1 MVSCLAAA
9 WKFVI
14 NAHDGA
20 ALVDLCYT
28 TAMLNGSTFWTALPR
43 PILGLAPMN
52 GITDHPFRFIQKKY
66 GRPAVLYTEFT
77 SVTGSFTRDGRL
89 LQDFRYDETQRP
101 IVGQIFGRSPDHFR
115 QMAILLCQLGFDGVD
130 INMGCPT
137 RSVAHSGAGAALIK
151 TPQLAQEII
160 RAVKTGIYEWY
171 NGATVRDCAAPPAFI
186 KRLVEQRAAELPPDM
201 RRRRLIPV
209 SIKTRVGY
217 DVPEVENWIP
227 RLLEMEPAAIA
238 IHGRTLRQ
246 AYGGLADWDKIAH
259 AAALARGSGV
269 VILGNGDVQSR
280 REAEQRT
287 AACGLD
293 GVLIGRA
300 ACGNP
305 FVFAPPGTLGSQA
318 RILEAAVE
326 HVQRYEAAFA
336 HLPYYHFL
344 AMRKHL
350 AWYARHVPAGA
361 MLRRQVLQVHD
372 ANEAIALLR
381 SHQEAHVDRTLRD
394 AA

>member
-1 MVSCLAAA
+1 MEVCEGS
-9 WKFVI
+9 VR
-14 NAHDGA
+14 GTSP
-20 ALVDLCYT
+20 VDLCYT
-28 TAMLNGSTFWTALPR
+28 LTMLNGSTFWTALPR

-52 GITDHPFRFIQKKY
+52 GITDHPFRHIQKKY

-101 IVGQIFGRSPDHFR
+101 IIGQIFGRSPDHFR

-151 TPQLAQEII
+151 TPQLAQEIV
-160 RAVKTGIYEWY
+160 RAVKTGISEWY
-171 NGATVRDCAAPPAFI
+171 NGANVRDCAGTPAFI
-186 KRLVEQRAAELPPDM
+186 KRLVEQRAAELPP
-201 RRRRLIPV
+201 RARQRRLIPV

-217 DVPEVENWIP
+217 DVPEVESWIP
-227 RLLEMEPAAIA
+227 RLLETEPAAIA

-246 AYGGLADWDKIAH
+246 AYGGLADWEKIAG
-259 AAALARGSGV
+259 AAAIARGSGV
-269 VILGNGDVQSR
+269 AILGNGDVKSWQ
-280 REAEQRT
+280 EAQQRV
-287 AACGLD
+287 AECGLD

-305 FVFAPPGTLGSQA
+305 CVFLPEESRGKHAA
-318 RILEAAVE
+318 VLEVAVE
-326 HVQRYEAAFA
+326 HVKLYEAAFGQ
-336 HLPYYHFL
+336 LPYYHFL

-350 AWYARHVPAGA
+350 AWYAHHAPAGA
-361 MLRRQVLQVHD
+361 ALRRHLLQVHD
-372 ANEAIALLR
+372 AEQAIAILR
-381 SHQEAHVDRTLRD
+381 SHQYAHTPHAVLN

>member
-1 MVSCLAAA
+1 MLQGSLPAERRP
-9 WKFVI
+9 
-14 NAHDGA
+14 
-20 ALVDLCYT
+20 VDLCYT
-28 TAMLNGSTFWTALPR
+28 CVMSAACTLWADLPR

-52 GITDHPFRFIQKKY
+52 GITDYPFRHIQKKY

-77 SVTGSFTRDGRL
+77 SVTGAFARDGRL
-89 LQDFRYDETQRP
+89 LQGFRYDETQRP
-101 IVGQIFGRSPDHFR
+101 ILGQIFGRSPDHFR

-151 TPQLAQEII
+151 TPHLAQAIV
-160 RAVKTGIYEWY
+160 RAVKTGIGEWCS
-171 NGATVRDCAAPPAFI
+171 GASVRDCGGIPAFI
-186 KRLVEQRAAELPPDM
+186 RRLVEARAAELPPARQQ
-201 RRRRLIPV
+201 RRRIPV

-227 RLLEMEPAAIA
+227 RLLETEPAAIA

-246 AYGGLADWDKIAH
+246 AYGGLADWDRIAR
-259 AAALARGSGV
+259 AASLARGSGV
-269 VILGNGDVQSR
+269 AILGNGDVASWAEAQR
-280 REAEQRT
+280 RSAD
-287 AACGLD
+287 CGLD

-305 FVFAPPGTLGSQA
+305 FVCAPPGEPRA
-318 RILEAAVE
+318 RVSVLQIAIE
-326 HVQRYEAAFA
+326 HVQLYAAAFGE
-336 HLPYYHFL
+336 LPCYHFP

-350 AWYARHVPAGA
+350 AWYAHHAPGGA
-361 MLRRQVLQVHD
+361 ALRRQMLQVHT
-372 ANEAIALLR
+372 APEAVALLR
-381 SHQEAHVDRTLRD
+381 SQLRAQPEPVLAT

>member
-1 MVSCLAAA
+1 MNSY
-9 WKFVI
+9 
-14 NAHDGA
+14 DGA

-28 TAMLNGSTFWTALPR
+28 IAMLNGSTFWSALPR

-52 GITDHPFRFIQKKY
+52 GITDHPFRHIQKKY

-160 RAVKTGIYEWY
+160 RAVQTGIYEWY
-171 NGATVRDCAAPPAFI
+171 NGATVRDCADTPAFI
-186 KRLVEQRAAELPPDM
+186 KRLVEQRAMELPPDM
-201 RRRRLIPV
+201 RLRRLIPV

-217 DVPEVENWIP
+217 DVPEVDSWIP
-227 RLLEMEPAAIA
+227 RLLELEPAAVA

-246 AYGGLADWDKIAH
+246 AYGGFADWDQIGR
-259 AAALARGSGV
+259 AADLARGSGV
-269 VILGNGDVQSR
+269 IILGNGDVQSR
-280 REAEQRT
+280 REAQQRT
-287 AACGLD
+287 LEYGLD

-305 FVFAPPGTLGSQA
+305 FVFGPSGANSGQS
-318 RILEAAVE
+318 RVLEVAVE
-326 HVQRYEAAFA
+326 HVQHYEAAFA

-350 AWYARHVPAGA
+350 AWYARHAPASA
-361 MLRRQVLQVHD
+361 ELRRHVLQVHD
-372 ANEAIALLR
+372 AGEAIALLR
-381 SHQEAHVDRTLRD
+381 RHQHALAERALLD

>member
-1 MVSCLAAA
+1 MNLY
-9 WKFVI
+9 
-14 NAHDGA
+14 DGA

-28 TAMLNGSTFWTALPR
+28 IAMLNGSTFWSALPR

-52 GITDHPFRFIQKKY
+52 GITDHPFRHIQKKF
-66 GRPAVLYTEFT
+66 GQPAVLYTEFT

-101 IVGQIFGRSPDHFR
+101 ILGQIFGRSPDHFR

-151 TPQLAQEII
+151 TPKLAQEII
-160 RAVKTGIYEWY
+160 RAVQTGIYEWY
-171 NGATVRDCAAPPAFI
+171 NGATVRDCADTPAFI
-186 KRLVEQRAAELPPDM
+186 RRLVEQRAAELPPDV
-201 RRRRLIPV
+201 RTRRLIPV

-217 DVPEVENWIP
+217 DVPEVDSWIP
-227 RLLEMEPAAIA
+227 RLLELEPAAIA

-246 AYGGLADWDKIAH
+246 AYGGLADWDQIGR

-269 VILGNGDVQSR
+269 IILGNGDVQSM
-280 REAEQRT
+280 REARQR
-287 AACGLD
+287 ALEYGLD

-305 FVFAPPGTLGSQA
+305 FVFAPEGANSSQS
-318 RILEAAVE
+318 RVLDVAVE
-326 HVQRYEAAFA
+326 HVQSYEAAFA

-350 AWYARHVPAGA
+350 AWYARHAPAGA
-361 MLRRQVLQVHD
+361 VLRRHVLQVHD
-372 ANEAIALLR
+372 AREAVALLLR
-381 SHQEAHVDRTLRD
+381 HQYVHAERELLD

>member
-1 MVSCLAAA
+1 
-9 WKFVI
+9 
-14 NAHDGA
+14 
-20 ALVDLCYT
+20 
-28 TAMLNGSTFWTALPR
+28 
-43 PILGLAPMN
+43 MN
-52 GITDHPFRFIQKKY
+52 GITDHPFRHIQKKY

-151 TPQLAQEII
+151 TPELAQEII

-171 NGATVRDCAAPPAFI
+171 NGATVRDCAGTPMFI
-186 KRLVEQRAAELPPDM
+186 KRLVEQRAAELPPEM
-201 RRRRLIPV
+201 HRRRLIPV

-217 DVPEVENWIP
+217 EVPEVENWIP
-227 RLLEMEPAAIA
+227 RLLELEPAAIA
-238 IHGRTLRQ
+238 VHGRTLRQ
-246 AYGGLADWDKIAH
+246 AYGGLADWDKIAQ

-269 VILGNGDVQSR
+269 AILGNGDVQSW
-280 REAEQRT
+280 REAQQRT
-287 AACGLD
+287 AECGLD

-305 FVFAPPGTLGSQA
+305 FVFEPLGEGGSPV
-318 RILEAAVE
+318 RVLDVAVE
-326 HVQRYEAAFA
+326 HVQRYEAAFV
-336 HLPYYHFL
+336 HLPYYHFP

-350 AWYARHVPAGA
+350 AWYAHHAPAGA
-361 MLRRQVLQVHD
+361 ALRRQLLQVHT
-372 ANEAIALLR
+372 AGEAIALLR
-381 SHQEAHVDRTLRD
+381 SHQRSHAERSLLN

>member
-1 MVSCLAAA
+1 
-9 WKFVI
+9 
-14 NAHDGA
+14 
-20 ALVDLCYT
+20 
-28 TAMLNGSTFWTALPR
+28 MLNGSTFWTALPR

-52 GITDHPFRFIQKKY
+52 GITDYPFRHIQKKY

-101 IVGQIFGRSPDHFR
+101 IIGQIFGRSPEHFR

-151 TPQLAQEII
+151 TPQLAQEIV
-160 RAVKTGIYEWY
+160 RAVKTGIYDWY
-171 NGATVRDCAAPPAFI
+171 NGATVWDCADTPAFI
-186 KRLVEQRAAELPPDM
+186 KRPVEQRAAELPPAV
-201 RRRRLIPV
+201 RRRRLVPV

-217 DVPEVENWIP
+217 DLPEVDSWIP
-227 RLLEMEPAAIA
+227 RLLETEPAAIA

-246 AYGGLADWDKIAH
+246 AYGGVANWEKIAG
-259 AAALARGSGV
+259 AAAIARGSGV
-269 VILGNGDVQSR
+269 AILGNGDVQSWQ
-280 REAEQRT
+280 EAQQRVVEY
-287 AACGLD
+287 GLD

-305 FVFAPPGTLGSQA
+305 FVFVPPGSHGDRASVLDV
-318 RILEAAVE
+318 AAE
-326 HVQRYEAAFA
+326 HVQLYEAAFGQ
-336 HLPYYHFL
+336 LPYYHFL

-350 AWYARHVPAGA
+350 AWYAHHTPAGA
-361 MLRRQVLQVHD
+361 VLRRHLLQVHD
-372 ANEAIALLR
+372 ARHAMAILR
-381 SHQEAHVDRTLRD
+381 SHQCAHTPSLIPNPT
-394 AA
+394 

>member
-1 MVSCLAAA
+1 MKHKDAAA
-9 WKFVI
+9 
-14 NAHDGA
+14 AE
-20 ALVDLCYT
+20 LCYT
-28 TAMLNGSTFWTALPR
+28 LAMLNGSTFWSSLPR

-52 GITDHPFRFIQKKY
+52 GITDHPFRHLQKKY

-77 SVTGSFTRDGRL
+77 SVTGAFTRDGRL
-89 LQDFRYDETQRP
+89 LEDFRYDETQRP
-101 IVGQIFGRSPDHFR
+101 IVGQIFGRSPEHFR

-151 TPQLAQEII
+151 TPQLAQAIV
-160 RAVKTGIYEWY
+160 RAVQTGICEWC
-171 NGATVRDCAAPPAFI
+171 NGATVRDCADIPAFI
-186 KRLVEQRAAELPPDM
+186 KRLVEQRAAELPPAA
-201 RRRRLIPV
+201 RRRGPIPV

-217 DVPEVENWIP
+217 DVPEVESWIP
-227 RLLEMEPAAIA
+227 RLLEMAPAAIA

-246 AYGGLADWDKIAH
+246 AYGGRADWDQIAR
-259 AAALARGSGV
+259 AAAAARGSGV
-269 VILGNGDVQSR
+269 AILGNGDVQSW
-280 REAEQRT
+280 REAGQR
-287 AACGLD
+287 AAECGLD

-305 FVFAPPGTLGSQA
+305 FVFAPHETGHSQA
-318 RILEAAVE
+318 HVLAVAIE
-326 HVQRYEAAFA
+326 HVQHYEAAFA

-350 AWYARHVPAGA
+350 AWYANHVPAGA
-361 MLRRQVLQVHD
+361 VLRRQVLRVHD
-372 ANEAIALLR
+372 AGEAIALLR
-381 SHQEAHVDRTLRD
+381 SHQHAY

>member
-1 MVSCLAAA
+1 MS
-9 WKFVI
+9 
-14 NAHDGA
+14 AHDGA
-20 ALVDLCYT
+20 ALADLCYT

-43 PILGLAPMN
+43 PILGLAPMD
-52 GITDHPFRFIQKKY
+52 GITDHPFRYIQKKY

-77 SVTGSFTRDGRL
+77 SVTGSFTRNGRL

-101 IVGQIFGRSPDHFR
+101 ILGQIFGRSPDHFR
-115 QMAILLCQLGFDGVD
+115 QMAILLCQLGFDGID

-137 RSVAHSGAGAALIK
+137 HSVAHSGAGAALIK

-171 NGATVRDCAAPPAFI
+171 NGATVRDCEDTPAFVR
-186 KRLVEQRAAELPPDM
+186 RLVEQRAAELPPDM
-201 RRRRLIPV
+201 CRRRCIPV

-217 DVPEVENWIP
+217 DVPEVDSWIP
-227 RLLEMEPAAIA
+227 QLLEMEPAAIA

-246 AYGGLADWDKIAH
+246 AYGGFADWDRIAR
-259 AAALARGSGV
+259 AAAIARGSGV
-269 VILGNGDVQSR
+269 AILGNGDVQSR
-280 REAEQRT
+280 REAEQR
-287 AACGLD
+287 AAECGLD

-305 FVFAPPGTLGSQA
+305 FVFTAQGALGSQA
-318 RILEAAVE
+318 HVLDVAVE
-326 HVQRYEAAFA
+326 HVERYEAAFA
-336 HLPYYHFL
+336 HLPYYHFP

-350 AWYARHVPAGA
+350 AWYARHVPDGA
-361 MLRRQVLQVHD
+361 VLRRHVLQVHN

-381 SHQEAHVDRTLRD
+381 SHQAAHHDSMLLD

>member
-1 MVSCLAAA
+1 
-9 WKFVI
+9 
-14 NAHDGA
+14 
-20 ALVDLCYT
+20 
-28 TAMLNGSTFWTALPR
+28 MLNGSTFWTALPR

-52 GITDHPFRFIQKKY
+52 GITDHPFRHIQKKY

-101 IVGQIFGRSPDHFR
+101 VIGQIFGRSPDHFR

-151 TPQLAQEII
+151 TPQLAQEIV

-171 NGATVRDCAAPPAFI
+171 NGATVRDCADTPAFI
-186 KRLVEQRAAELPPDM
+186 KRLVEQRAVELPPEA
-201 RRRRLIPV
+201 RRRRPIPV

-217 DVPEVENWIP
+217 DVPEVESWIP
-227 RLLEMEPAAIA
+227 RLLETEPAAIA

-246 AYGGLADWDKIAH
+246 AYGGLADWEKIAG
-259 AAALARGSGV
+259 AAAIARGSGV
-269 VILGNGDVQSR
+269 AILGNGDVQSW
-280 REAEQRT
+280 REAQQRS
-287 AACGLD
+287 AECGLD
-293 GVLIGRA
+293 GVLIGRG

-305 FVFAPPGTLGSQA
+305 FVFLPQDPSANWNGCSNGSRA
-318 RILEAAVE
+318 TVLDVAAE
-326 HVQRYEAAFA
+326 HVQLFEAAFGQ
-336 HLPYYHFL
+336 LPYYHFL

-350 AWYARHVPAGA
+350 AWYAHHAPAGA
-361 MLRRQVLQVHD
+361 ALRRHLLQVHD
-372 ANEAIALLR
+372 AEQAIAVLR
-381 SHQEAHVDRTLRD
+381 THQHAHAPHAVLN
-394 AA
+394 AV